1 MTMAGLRVG
10 VVDAGI
16 GTWRALLTILDYL
29 DVNAEVAR
37 SPELIDNYSHI
48 ILPGVGNFTLGAK
61 RLEEGGW
68 TGSLAKFAASGKPCL
83 GVCLGMQL
91 LGSKSSE
98 GTGSGLGLID
108 FDSKRLSSDGPFRT
122 PNIGWSSISVTRGHH
137 LLKNQAEDARFYFSH
152 SFALTEG
159 HSATVATATH
169 NLPFTSIVV
178 KDNVAGAQFHPEKSQ
193 SHGINFLEN
202 FVSW

>member
-1 MTMAGLRVG
+1 MTIAGPRVG
-10 VVDAGI
+10 VVDAGL
-16 GTWRALLTILDYL
+16 GTWRAFLTILDYL
-29 DVNAEVAR
+29 GVDAEVAR
-37 SPELIDNYSHI
+37 SPELVDNYSHI

-61 RLEEGGW
+61 SLEEGGW
-68 TGSLAKFAASGKPCL
+68 TGSLAKFAESGKPFL

-98 GTGSGLGLID
+98 GPGFGLSLIE

-122 PNIGWSSISVTRGHH
+122 PNIGWSSISVTTRHH
-137 LLKNQAEDARFYFSH
+137 LFKNQAEDARFYFSH
-152 SFALTEG
+152 SFGLTEV

-169 NLPFTSIVV
+169 NSPFTSVVV